1 MGRPKEHDAKTAAAL
16 LHAAERIV
24 QAEGLEALTV
34 RRVANEVGTTTRAVY
49 SLFSSKE
56 GLVVA
61 LGQRAFEILGA
72 GLDSFPQT
80 DDPAADLVE
89 GTIAVFRRFAV
100 EHPSLFQIALQRPP
114 SPQIKAGFANAQ
126 AGALASLEARIDRLK
141 AAGLLGDRTVW
152 AVVCEFDALCE
163 GLAALELRGVLRLHP
178 PAPSRVDDTD
188 DLLRAGEDGEA
199 ASGAIEEQIWRDAL
213 TALVR
218 GFAVSD
224 AGGVLRELR
233 DPNPLPPT

>member
-16 LHAAERIV
+16 LDAAERIV
-24 QAEGLEALTV
+24 QAEGLQALTV
-34 RRVANEVGTTTRAVY
+34 RRVAKRGWNDHSRRLQPLRLQGGSRCRARTTGVRDPRRRAR
-49 SLFSSKE
+49 
-56 GLVVA
+56 LV
-61 LGQRAFEILGA
+61 
-72 GLDSFPQT
+72 PQT
-80 DDPAADLVE
+80 DDPAADSSRERSPSSAASRSSTHRFFRSLSSGRRRRRSRPAS
-89 GTIAVFRRFAV
+89 GTPRPRR
-100 EHPSLFQIALQRPP
+100 S
-114 SPQIKAGFANAQ
+114 Q
-126 AGALASLEARIDRLK
+126 ASRHESSGSKRRGCSATEPCGRS
-141 AAGLLGDRTVW
+141 
-152 AVVCEFDALCE
+152 CEFDALCE